1 MNVCESNTARCH
13 KRLLKTKENNMSC
26 MIGVLLVMKKKR
38 ARSAGGI
45 VKAKMAIRKH
55 VEKCQT
61 CKVDMRK
68 KRV

>member
-1 MNVCESNTARCH
+1 MP
-13 KRLLKTKENNMSC
+13 C

>member
-1 MNVCESNTARCH
+1 MP
-13 KRLLKTKENNMSC
+13 C

-45 VKAKMAIRKH
+45 VKAKMAIRQH
-55 VEKCQT
+55 VEKCEK
-61 CKVDMRK
+61 CKIDMKK